1 MEIKH
6 PRDNTPDIILEA
18 DMTYYSLDNNKNPI
32 LQIQRILRYLQY
44 DTDGLAKIKPSGI
57 YDEDTK
63 NSVVQFQNKYGLTP
77 TGIVDSETWELL
89 FKIDQARRDASEL
102 AKSVKIFPE
111 DVNYYILPN
120 AKDNNLFVIQHM
132 LNEIRNHHDEMG
144 EIEINGIYDKPTVDA
159 IKVLQRKNLM
169 DANGIIDSKT
179 LNILSN
185 EFERLNS
192 RDS

>member
-1 MEIKH
+1 
-6 PRDNTPDIILEA
+6 
-18 DMTYYSLDNNKNPI
+18 MTYYSLDNDKNPI

-132 LNEIRNHHDEMG
+132 LNEIRNHHEEMD

-192 RDS
+192 RDSWNLC